1 MYLRNG
7 KIGIFDLG
15 SKEIGEQEF
24 SEGTTWEQ
32 MSSIYI
38 ADKLASEH
46 GEDSLILGTGVL
58 TGSFVPASCAGIV
71 RGPKDAD
78 GRPRLM
84 SIMGLAGFELKLSG
98 FDFIVL
104 KGVAERPGYLWVRDG
119 IIDLVNAD
127 ELRSLDSWARTDKV
141 RADQG
146 DPKIQV
152 IAGGAWCDSKSP
164 QSQAIVDYWG
174 GDDKSGIG
182 AELGNKNL
190 VALAFRGMGELELSE
205 PEGHFEDAIL
215 LMREHVVKL
224 GENHGLASYS
234 DVADRGDFKKLLH
247 RNVGCYGCPFPCR
260 SYLKVA
266 EDPAEMRLVAKE
278 PGYLHYDIPAL
289 RKAFEV
295 GFDAKDATTTLMK
308 CAKAGAEAHTVL
320 KWASEMSSKVTLE
333 SVDEVLADPTNSKHG
348 NLEHPPGNFET
359 SFDDED
365 TYRACLGLGLCP
377 RYWAKVGF
385 DMAQIVLFAQDLLGR
400 TVPADDG

>member
-1 MYLRNG
+1 LYLRNG

-15 SKEIGEQEF
+15 SKEIGEEELA
-24 SEGTTWEQ
+24 EGTTWEK
-32 MSSIYI
+32 MSSISI
-38 ADKLASEH
+38 ADDLASEH

-71 RGPKDAD
+71 RGRNDAD

-84 SIMGLAGFELKLSG
+84 PIMGFAGFELKLSG
-98 FDFIVL
+98 FDFIVI
-104 KGVAERPGYLWVRDG
+104 KGVAERPGYLWIRDG
-119 IIDLVNAD
+119 MIDIVNAE
-127 ELRSLDSWARTDKV
+127 ELRPLDSWARTDKV

-152 IAGGAWCDSKSP
+152 IAGGAWCDSKHP
-164 QSQAIVDYWG
+164 KSQAVIDYWG

-182 AELGNKNL
+182 GELGKKNL
-190 VALAFRGMGELELSE
+190 VAIAFRGMGELALAE

-260 SYLKVA
+260 SYLKIA

-289 RKAFEV
+289 REAFRV
-295 GFDAKDATTTLMK
+295 GFDAKDATVALMK

-320 KWASEMSSKVTLE
+320 KWASEISSKVTMG
-333 SVDEVLADPTNSKHG
+333 SVDEVLVNPADAKRSRV
-348 NLEHPPGNFET
+348 EHPPGNFET
-359 SFDDED
+359 SFDSAD

-377 RYWAKVGF
+377 RYWAKAGF
-385 DMAQIVLFAQDLLGR
+385 DMLQIGSFAQDTLGR
-400 TVPADDG
+400 TVPIEDS